1 MEPGTADQF
10 SENKRKNTK
19 IKENNDIKKII
30 EVSKSKVRFK
40 RLKKNK
46 IKVTTT

>member
-19 IKENNDIKKII
+19 IKENNDIKKDNRS
-30 EVSKSKVRFK
+30 EQK
-40 RLKKNK
+40 
-46 IKVTTT
+46 